1 MRNIDFKELNCDF
14 SPSPQTAL
22 SVTFVAH
29 DQNPK
34 SCFLFDAK
42 SPENVAFFVRG
53 HTPDALWGIGAFSAI
68 LSEASVAP
76 ASAAPGQDFPA
87 QCRLCTS
94 RFVVGVDLR
103 SGSRSASD
111 QQDRTASVQ
120 RCVSGFVGIG
130 PFSKPNNLAP
140 VASAAVASKHSAI
153 GGSARS
159 AACSVPGSAHSA
171 LQSDPG
177 PGLCG
182 ADALRPPARSP
193 SRLQPQK
200 EGASLVSSSTLL
212 RSLPPGVLAWLVAT
226 RQHVGQY
233 RSGFLSSSL
242 PGQSAFHDSS
252 LAHPREGRCGIFR
265 RQVFGPA
272 GAAGIELRNCS
283 QKLPHAQNPC
293 SRSPIP
299 QFAKRIGRRRISIPG
314 VRLAEG
320 STVCGHAQT
329 DTRGPHRS
337 QTTDTVQR
345 SPLRLQR
352 DGDQFDLGPLAP
364 LALLSTASHGRKE
377 HPRTAL
383 RSASGQGSF
392 GSLVGQRSFF
402 SHRVVCLRS
411 GALVQA
417 VVSAHPLQNSDR
429 RNGAE
434 RFLRFASTF
443 GKSGRTKCAPTPKR
457 LRPSRSLLV
466 RISQSERS
474 ANFKKNVIL

>member
-200 EGASLVSSSTLL
+200 EGASLVSSSALL
-212 RSLPPGVLAWLVAT
+212 RSLPGK
-226 RQHVGQY
+226 
-233 RSGFLSSSL
+233 
-242 PGQSAFHDSS
+242 
-252 LAHPREGRCGIFR
+252 
-265 RQVFGPA
+265 
-272 GAAGIELRNCS
+272 GA
-283 QKLPHAQNPC
+283 
-293 SRSPIP
+293 
-299 QFAKRIGRRRISIPG
+299 
-314 VRLAEG
+314 
-320 STVCGHAQT
+320 
-329 DTRGPHRS
+329 
-337 QTTDTVQR
+337 
-345 SPLRLQR
+345 
-352 DGDQFDLGPLAP
+352 
-364 LALLSTASHGRKE
+364 
-377 HPRTAL
+377 
-383 RSASGQGSF
+383 F

-411 GALVQA
+411 GTLVQA
-417 VVSAHPLQNSDR
+417 VLSAHPIQNSDS
-429 RNGAE
+429 RNGPE
-434 RFLRFASTF
+434 RFLRFASTY

-457 LRPSRSLLV
+457 LRPSRGLLV